1 MNEIQISTGDRNV
14 FIVLAVYT
22 VIVFVCAGVIYYYR
36 GADRQLEREL
46 DRIEGLNHELASE
59 TRQLQA
65 EIATHSVRIG
75 NVASRVGNSK
85 KRVQDVCVEIEQ
97 SAEDADRAIAI
108 ISQCEKIVE
117 AIKTQR

>member
-1 MNEIQISTGDRNV
+1 MNDTFFQKSTSHLFTALVGA
-14 FIVLAVYT
+14 LCLGL
-22 VIVFVCAGVIYYYR
+22 VCAGVIYYYR

-108 ISQCEKIVE
+108 INQCEKIVE
-117 AIKTQR
+117 AIKTKR

>member
-1 MNEIQISTGDRNV
+1 MNDTFFQKSNSHLFTALVGALCLCLI
-14 FIVLAVYT
+14 
-22 VIVFVCAGVIYYYR
+22 CAGVIYYYR

-59 TRQLQA
+59 TRKLQA

-75 NVASRVGNSK
+75 NVSSRIGNSK

-97 SAEDADRAIAI
+97 SAEDADRAIGI
-108 ISQCEKIVE
+108 INQCEKIIE
-117 AIKTQR
+117 TIKAQR

>member
-1 MNEIQISTGDRNV
+1 MNQLKVNDTFFQKAILIFLLLWSVLFASALFAQRSYIITG
-14 FIVLAVYT
+14 
-22 VIVFVCAGVIYYYR
+22 

-46 DRIEGLNHELASE
+46 DRIEGFNHELASE

-85 KRVQDVCVEIEQ
+85 KRVQDVCVEN
-97 SAEDADRAIAI
+97 
-108 ISQCEKIVE
+108 
-117 AIKTQR
+117 